1 MTAPSKPEEILD
13 VNRRY
18 HDAAAG
24 EYDGKWGISF
34 EEIGRAQVLGK
45 VEKLLGSDP
54 GPFGRSLEI
63 GAGTG
68 YFTLNLMQAGVVRE
82 AVCTDISPGMLRTLE
97 GNAQRLGLSVET
109 VACDATELP
118 FEDGSFD
125 LVLNLFSA
133 IGYWGDDGDLQAL
146 REFRRVL
153 RPGGRA
159 VVETMHRDRLARIFR
174 PTDWQDVGEGDLL
187 LEAREFDQLEGVVN
201 VTFSYRP
208 HAREPRTVRYAMRAY
223 TATEL
228 VRLLRAAGFDRV
240 EAFGGYDG
248 SPFTF
253 DSRLLAVAS

>member
-1 MTAPSKPEEILD
+1 VLD
-13 VNRRY
+13 S
-18 HDAAAG
+18 AAG
-24 EYDGKWGISF
+24 YGRHALALARRGFDVTAHDRSAVLLAEAERRSGELELSF
-34 EEIGRAQVLGK
+34 VQGDYR
-45 VEKLLGSDP
+45 D
-54 GPFGRSLEI
+54 
-63 GAGTG
+63 
-68 YFTLNLMQAGVVRE
+68 
-82 AVCTDISPGMLRTLE
+82 
-97 GNAQRLGLSVET
+97 
-109 VACDATELP
+109 LP

-208 HAREPRTVRYAMRAY
+208 HAREPRTVQYAMRAY

-248 SPFTF
+248 SPFTLE
-253 DSRLLAVAS
+253 SRLLAVAS